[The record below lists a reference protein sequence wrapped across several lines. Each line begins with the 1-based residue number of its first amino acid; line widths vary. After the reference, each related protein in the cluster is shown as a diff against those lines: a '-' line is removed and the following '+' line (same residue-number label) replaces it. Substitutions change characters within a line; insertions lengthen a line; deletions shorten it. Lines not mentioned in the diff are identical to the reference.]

1 MTTSL
6 PARDSARRRKTA
18 GSGSLPLP
26 LFYEIAAPDDWRAI
40 DFISDLHLDLTLP
53 KSFDAWAAHLLHTS
67 ADAVFILGDLF
78 EVWVGDDVRGR
89 PFESRCVEVLA
100 EATSRR
106 QVAFMAGNRDFLL
119 GTAMLRECGLMAL
132 PDPTV
137 LSAWGQRVMLTHGDA
152 LCLAD
157 TDYQRFRAEVR
168 SETWRNNFLARPL
181 GERIELAV
189 GMRHASEARKQG
201 ASNPALWADV
211 DGGAAVAWMH
221 AAGTAEMVHGHTHR
235 PGSETLAP
243 GYKRHVLSDWDL
255 DHAHP
260 RAEVLR
266 LSRDGFRRIA
276 PVTALQAAG
285 CGGD

>member
-1 MTTSL
+1 MN
-6 PARDSARRRKTA
+6 
-18 GSGSLPLP
+18 
-26 LFYEIAAPDDWRAI
+26 AP
-40 DFISDLHLDLTLP
+40 
-53 KSFDAWAAHLLHTS
+53 
-67 ADAVFILGDLF
+67 
-78 EVWVGDDVRGR
+78 
-89 PFESRCVEVLA
+89 
-100 EATSRR
+100 
-106 QVAFMAGNRDFLL
+106 
-119 GTAMLRECGLMAL
+119 TAMPAMTGMDIREPAY
-132 PDPTV
+132 
-137 LSAWGQRVMLTHGDA
+137 AWGQRVMLTHGDA

-168 SETWRNNFLARPL
+168 GESWRNSFLARPL
-181 GERIELAV
+181 GEWIELAA
-189 GMRHASEARKQG
+189 GMRDASEARKQ
-201 ASNPALWADV
+201 AAPDPALWADV

-255 DHAHP
+255 DQAPP

-276 PVTALQAAG
+276 PATALQSAG